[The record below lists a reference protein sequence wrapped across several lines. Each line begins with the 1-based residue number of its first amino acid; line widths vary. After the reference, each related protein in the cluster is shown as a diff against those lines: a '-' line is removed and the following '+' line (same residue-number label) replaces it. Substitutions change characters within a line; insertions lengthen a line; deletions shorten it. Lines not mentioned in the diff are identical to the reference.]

1 MVKLSPELTDLL
13 TNKRPD
19 GSTWTEVV
27 GLLGEHTTT
36 AEIAAIKSALA
47 KWPKEV
53 PRFAPRTWIQQRY
66 TDCQQRSIYFDLLD
80 NLCLDVKEDEQLYH
94 HYITEICGSPR
105 LRLRDGSPA
114 VNLWRQPRGVMTLQG
129 GGQVTLGAGQPG
141 LADVGGTMTVEW
153 DKPLHVGKLPPMAD
167 RRGFFMVDA
176 ERAVFHVTP
185 APTYRTNLYIEIE
198 IKIDQKIPPLAR
210 EYRGTSKRVLT
221 QTEQDQCQRQQA
233 QLARGGCYIFAERV
247 AEAIDDLVRYRD
259 EVLARIS

>member
-1 MVKLSPELTDLL
+1 MLNQALAELLAS
-13 TNKRPD
+13 KRPD
-19 GSTWTEVV
+19 SDTWADVV
-27 GLLGEHTTT
+27 KLLGAHTTT

-53 PRFAPRTWIQQRY
+53 PRPAPKAWIQQRY
-66 TDCQQRSIYFDLLD
+66 VGNTSQRSIYFDLLD
-80 NLCLDVKEDEQLYH
+80 RLCLDVKEDEQLYH
-94 HYITEICGSPR
+94 HYLTEICGSPR

-114 VNLWRQPRGVMTLQG
+114 VNLWRQPRGVVTLQG

-153 DKPLHVGKLPPMAD
+153 DKPLHVGKLPPLVD
-167 RRGFFMVDA
+167 RRGFLMLDA

-185 APTYRTNLYIEIE
+185 APTYRTNLYTEIE
-198 IKIDQKIPPLAR
+198 IKIDGKIPPMAR

-247 AEAIDDLVRYRD
+247 AEAIDELVRYRD
-259 EVLARIS
+259 EVLARM

>member
-1 MVKLSPELTDLL
+1 MLNQTLAELLAHR
-13 TNKRPD
+13 RPD
-19 GSTWTEVV
+19 LQVWEDVTKLIDPGNVDK
-27 GLLGEHTTT
+27 TTI
-36 AEIAAIKSALA
+36 AELKRALA
-47 KWPKEV
+47 NWPKEV
-53 PRFAPRTWIQQRY
+53 PRPAPKSWRGVCAYDQLMRAI
-66 TDCQQRSIYFDLLD
+66 
-80 NLCLDVKEDEQLYH
+80 CLDVKEDEQLYH

-114 VNLWRQPRGVMTLQG
+114 VNLWRQPRGVVTLQG

-167 RRGFFMVDA
+167 RRGFFMLDA

-185 APTYRTNLYIEIE
+185 APTYRTNFYIEVE

-247 AEAIDDLVRYRD
+247 AEAIDELVRYRD
-259 EVLARIS
+259 EVLARMM

>member
-1 MVKLSPELTDLL
+1 MVNVAIADLL
-13 TNKRPD
+13 QTKRPD
-19 GSTWTEVV
+19 GKTWDALVEVLDEHILTPADIATIQRQLST
-27 GLLGEHTTT
+27 
-36 AEIAAIKSALA
+36 
-47 KWPKEV
+47 WPKEL
-53 PRFAPRTWIQQRY
+53 PRPASKTWLKSARM
-66 TDCQQRSIYFDLLD
+66 TGTSLLLRQHAQLLS
-80 NLCLDVKEDEQLYH
+80 LCLDVKEDEQLYH

-141 LADVGGTMTVEW
+141 LADTGGTMTVEW

-176 ERAVFHVTP
+176 ERAVFHVIP
-185 APTYRTNLYIEIE
+185 APTYRTNLYIEVE

-247 AEAIDDLVRYRD
+247 SEAIDELVRYRD
-259 EVLARIS
+259 EVLARLT

>member
-1 MVKLSPELTDLL
+1 MLNQALAELLAT
-13 TNKRPD
+13 KRPD
-19 GSTWTEVV
+19 SDTWADVV
-27 GLLGEHTTT
+27 KLLGAHTTT

-53 PRFAPRTWIQQRY
+53 PRPAPKVWIQQRY
-66 TDCQQRSIYFDLLD
+66 VGNTSQRSIYFDLLD
-80 NLCLDVKEDEQLYH
+80 RLCLAVKEDEQLYH
-94 HYITEICGSPR
+94 HYLTEICGSPR

-114 VNLWRQPRGVMTLQG
+114 VNLWRQPRGVVTLQG

-153 DKPLHVGKLPPMAD
+153 EHWDQGY
-167 RRGFFMVDA
+167 
-176 ERAVFHVTP
+176 VTHH
-185 APTYRTNLYIEIE
+185 RTNLYIEVE
-198 IKIDQKIPPLAR
+198 VKIDGKIPPMAR

-247 AEAIDDLVRYRD
+247 AEAIDELVRYRD
-259 EVLARIS
+259 DVLARMT

>member
-1 MVKLSPELTDLL
+1 MLNQALAELLAS
-13 TNKRPD
+13 KRPD
-19 GSTWTEVV
+19 LQVWEEITKRIDPGTVDKS
-27 GLLGEHTTT
+27 TT
-36 AEIAAIKSALA
+36 AELKRALA
-47 KWPKEV
+47 SWPKEV
-53 PRFAPRTWIQQRY
+53 PRPAPKSWRGVCAYDQVM
-66 TDCQQRSIYFDLLD
+66 RSI
-80 NLCLDVKEDEQLYH
+80 CLDVKEDEQLYH

-114 VNLWRQPRGVMTLQG
+114 VNLWRQPRGVVTLQG

-153 DKPLHVGKLPPMAD
+153 EHWDQGY
-167 RRGFFMVDA
+167 
-176 ERAVFHVTP
+176 VTHR
-185 APTYRTNLYIEIE
+185 RTNLYIEIE

-247 AEAIDDLVRYRD
+247 CEAIDELVRYRD
-259 EVLARIS
+259 EVLAKIS